1 MKKVIQFVTEAKE
14 ELSKVTWPDRDEV
27 SRFTVIVIITAIVVS
42 LFLWMV
48 DTGLMFLIQSA
59 MD

>member
-14 ELSKVTWPDRDEV
+14 ELNKVTWPDRDEV
-27 SRFTVIVIITAIVVS
+27 TRFTVVVIITAMIIA
-42 LFLWMV
+42 LFLWLV
-48 DTGLMFLIQSA
+48 DTGIMHIIQTA